1 MVRRGRPLVSERE
14 GIAPLMV
21 CTSIILNLALIAMFF
36 PRFTS
41 KGFPGSYRSGAYVAI
56 AFSEDPKR
64 N

>member
-21 CTSIILNLALIAMFF
+21 YAFIILNSASIAMFF

-41 KGFPGSYRSGAYVAI
+41 KGLTRPY
-56 AFSEDPKR
+56 
-64 N
+64 